1 MFVALVDDDEP
12 IRAAVS
18 ALLRAHGHDVRVFAS
33 GEEFLAAQLRPDCLV
48 LDNRLPGM
56 SGLEV
61 HRYLER
67 NQLLTPVVFI
77 TSSDDVALAVD
88 ALVARGAAIARF
100 GKPFNAQDFL
110 EAIERADRP

>member
-18 ALLRAHGHDVRVFAS
+18 GLLRAHGHEVSVFAS
-33 GEEFLAAQLRPDCLV
+33 AEEFLAAQLRPDCLV

-61 HRYLER
+61 HRHLER
-67 NQLLTPVVFI
+67 NQLLMPIIFM
-77 TSSDDVALAVD
+77 TSSDDVALEVD

-100 GKPFNAQDFL
+100 GKPFEAQDFL
-110 EAIERADRP
+110 DAIERAARP